1 MNIKFHR
8 LIVGSSGEQVFGVGT
23 TWVIGGAIFLCTSSM
38 TIFEHL
44 NAVGF
49 VLLLNL
55 PMLVLFYLTYNFS
68 KLRYFL
74 GLFFGLLGC
83 YFLLT
88 ALPDLLA
95 NTELSSK
102 KGVYHFVI
110 GFYYV
115 GVAFFQYKAIK
126 NSNKALQQD

>member
-1 MNIKFHR
+1 MNIKLHR
-8 LIVGSSGEQVFGVGT
+8 LIVGSSGEQAFGVGA
-23 TWVIGGAIFLCTSSM
+23 TWVVGGAIFFCASSM

-44 NAVGF
+44 DAVGF

-55 PMLVLFYLTYNFS
+55 PMLILFYLTYNFP

-74 GLFFGLLGC
+74 GLFFCILGC
-83 YFLLT
+83 YFTLI
-88 ALPDLLA
+88 AIPDLFA

-110 GFYYV
+110 GFYYI
-115 GVAFFQYKAIK
+115 GVAYFQYKGIK
-126 NSNKALQQD
+126 NSNKQINKD